1 MSLVRFRPE
10 APTKQS
16 PGRAPPFQATCECSS
31 SGRAPPCQGGGSEFE
46 PRHSLHFLEQ
56 LCSIRCHSQVV
67 RQSSAKA
74 PLPSS
79 NLGGTSK
86 TKGHP
91 KGCPFV
97 LGFDRRRRS
106 PPFGISMLG
115 VGKAAPAPRFSPAV
129 KTLVRRTRARRPEG
143 RVGAVLSACREFENI
158 QIVVTSQKKR
168 TSERMSFSFEFR
180 SRPKGGSTLRDLNAQ
195 VGKAALPPRFSL
207 SAKML
212 ERRKSG
218 AAQKGCW
225 VIFKIADENLMYL
238 YCHALLKRNTS
249 RQAGVSFWAPLG
261 FKLLI
266 EINSRCSA
274 VRKSTPTQQS
284 AR

>member
-16 PGRAPPFQATCECSS
+16 PGRAPSFQATCECSS

-86 TKGHP
+86 KRSTCFAGASFFGYLGNLKCSGQVN
-91 KGCPFV
+91 CPCAKV
-97 LGFDRRRRS
+97 LPAAKRMYGAMVF
-106 PPFGISMLG
+106 PWGE
-115 VGKAAPAPRFSPAV
+115 KAC
-129 KTLVRRTRARRPEG
+129 RAHAGRRPEG

-158 QIVVTSQKKR
+158 QIVVTSHKVA
-168 TSERMSFSFEFR
+168 T
-180 SRPKGGSTLRDLNAQ
+180 
-195 VGKAALPPRFSL
+195 
-207 SAKML
+207 
-212 ERRKSG
+212 
-218 AAQKGCW
+218 
-225 VIFKIADENLMYL
+225 I
-238 YCHALLKRNTS
+238 
-249 RQAGVSFWAPLG
+249 
-261 FKLLI
+261 
-266 EINSRCSA
+266 
-274 VRKSTPTQQS
+274 
-284 AR
+284 